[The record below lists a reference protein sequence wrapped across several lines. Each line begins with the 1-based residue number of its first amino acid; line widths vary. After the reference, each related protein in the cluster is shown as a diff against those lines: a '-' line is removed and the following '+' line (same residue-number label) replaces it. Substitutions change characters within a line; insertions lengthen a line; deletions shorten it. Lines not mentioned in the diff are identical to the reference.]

1 MIVMTKQRYS
11 CAKAGRACPRTINFN
26 EMTAQTLSSWLVFG
40 VLGSALACSSAESG
54 TKPALDSPKPAPPR
68 GVNISPPGG
77 LFLEQVVV
85 ELSSKSPTAEVHYTL
100 DGSAPSLNSPLYE
113 SPLTV
118 SDTTQLRAQA
128 FEAGQPFE
136 AGAGAV
142 FVERSFDTS
151 SDLPLVV
158 VDGMG
163 QGKPDRKQGDDWV
176 TQDAAIV
183 AIEPSGGVARL
194 SQPTVLASRAGYHV
208 RGQSSATFEKAP
220 YKVEFWDETNSDVDL
235 PFLGMPAESDWA
247 LLGPYEDRSL
257 IRNAFAFDLGRQMGL
272 QAPRYKFAEVYINQ
286 DGGALE
292 AADYEGVYMIAETIK
307 NSKRRLDLEELE
319 EDDTEASKVSG
330 GYIFKFDWAAAQEP
344 LIVCAGAPQV
354 QHAFGQCP
362 TGTSETI
369 PPIECGGSGG
379 GFGGGFGGGTGA
391 SGGGTCWSDLE
402 VVDPKVPNA
411 AQEAYLTQY
420 VSELNEILHLTPLGA
435 YGDYIDVASFVD
447 TLILNEL
454 LRNGDAYTRSVY
466 FYKGRDQ
473 KLVAG
478 PLWDFNLTLAGGGA
492 TFCNHNPE
500 GWAYEFRRGS
510 NDWFQR
516 LIGDPAFLDA
526 VKSRWRTL
534 RESILSQ
541 TNLESLI
548 STIASPLSGAVARD
562 YERWPIC
569 DVADDSMFAI
579 PEGDTWDAQLQV
591 MREFLRARGAW
602 LDTQWQ

>member
-344 LIVCAGAPQV
+344 LIVCAGAPEV

-379 GFGGGFGGGTGA
+379 GFGGGFGGGTGG

-411 AQEAYLTQY
+411 AQQAYLTQY

-541 TNLESLI
+541 KNLESLI

-591 MREFLRARGAW
+591 MRDFLRARGVW
-602 LDTQWQ
+602 LDAQWQ

>member
-379 GFGGGFGGGTGA
+379 GFGGGFGGGTGG

-569 DVADDSMFAI
+569 DVSDDSMFAI

>member
-344 LIVCAGAPQV
+344 LIVCAGAPEV

-569 DVADDSMFAI
+569 DVSDDSMFAI

-591 MREFLRARGAW
+591 MRDFLRARGVW
-602 LDTQWQ
+602 LDAQWQ

>member
-68 GVNISPPGG
+68 GVNIFPPGG

-516 LIGDPAFLDA
+516 LIGDPSFLDA

-569 DVADDSMFAI
+569 DVSDDSMFAI

>member
-411 AQEAYLTQY
+411 AQQAYLTQY

-516 LIGDPAFLDA
+516 LIGDPSFLDA

-569 DVADDSMFAI
+569 DVSDDSMFAI

>member
-569 DVADDSMFAI
+569 DVSDDSMFAI